1 MNDHKPPVLLMLPL
15 PPFSCPPGGRD
26 IMGFAVELMT
36 CVIRSERVTR
46 LSQSEERRQF
56 HELLLLSFFLPPRKK
71 IPVPGKTPNALSILF
86 DVSAVFL
93 PNELRC
99 SNGARRK
106 ARDLGNIRI
115 LGELL

>member
-26 IMGFAVELMT
+26 IIGFAVELMT
-36 CVIRSERVTR
+36 CVLLSERMTR

-71 IPVPGKTPNALSILF
+71 IPVPGTTPTLYPSSLMLVQF
-86 DVSAVFL
+86 FFL
-93 PNELRC
+93 MSSGLQMGP
-99 SNGARRK
+99 GGK
-106 ARDLGNIRI
+106 PGTLGI
-115 LGELL
+115 